1 MELKDNL
8 YFGEQAIPGQLLL
21 GSTATAT
28 VQNTP
33 FSQPRVHTVAKK
45 GEKKSMSKWKDGHGQ
60 GEDALGLFQPEM
72 PDLILCLGV
81 SVLSPL
87 IQGLS

>member
-1 MELKDNL
+1 
-8 YFGEQAIPGQLLL
+8 
-21 GSTATAT
+21 
-28 VQNTP
+28 
-33 FSQPRVHTVAKK
+33 
-45 GEKKSMSKWKDGHGQ
+45 MSKWKDGHGQ

-72 PDLILCLGV
+72 LDLILCLGV